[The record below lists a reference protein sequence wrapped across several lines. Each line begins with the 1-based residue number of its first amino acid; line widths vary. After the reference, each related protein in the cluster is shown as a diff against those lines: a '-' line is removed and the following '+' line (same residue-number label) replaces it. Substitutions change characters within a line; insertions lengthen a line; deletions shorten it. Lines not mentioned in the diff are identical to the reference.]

1 MKYIKLSSGFLPLQ
15 ESILDIDRQFFNSVS
30 ITMKVTSILTGLH
43 WAGVF
48 INQQIG
54 GKINGL
60 TSK

>member
-1 MKYIKLSSGFLPLQ
+1 MRYIKFSSGFLPIQ
-15 ESILDIDRQFFNSVS
+15 ESILNIDRQFLTSASLAV
-30 ITMKVTSILTGLH
+30 KVTSILIGLH

>member
-1 MKYIKLSSGFLPLQ
+1 VRYIKFSSGFLPIQ
-15 ESILDIDRQFFNSVS
+15 ESILNIDRQFLTSASLAV
-30 ITMKVTSILTGLH
+30 KVTSILIGLH